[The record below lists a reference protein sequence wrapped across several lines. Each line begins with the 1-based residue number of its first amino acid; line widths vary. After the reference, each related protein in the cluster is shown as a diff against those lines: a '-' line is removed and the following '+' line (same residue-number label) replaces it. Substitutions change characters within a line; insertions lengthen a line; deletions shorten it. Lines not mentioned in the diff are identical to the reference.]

1 MKKYLSVIV
10 MLFCALTLCAEPF
23 TYDLGFDA
31 DAWLASQE
39 AASSDFAFAQPMAS
53 HQAADNLSLDYK
65 NTVGRP
71 NTFWEDISWAG
82 MPLFVAGIIAKSE
95 KKSFRQDYKNTH
107 ANTRLVT
114 DFHTEIDNYTQFLP
128 FAASTILNFS
138 GYKGRSNTWRYLT
151 SSALSFAFMGI
162 FVNSIKY
169 TASEMRPDGTTANS
183 WPSGHT
189 ATAFTAATILHKEY
203 GMTVSPWFSVGGYT
217 VATATGVMRVLNNR
231 HWVSDILS
239 GAGLGILAGELG
251 YAFSD
256 LIFKDWGINRFDKNV
271 RPSLIDNPSFFD
283 IQMGIGFGS
292 RNLDFDYLDYAG
304 ENIPVNVRLKFRNST
319 VLGVEGAYFFNPYI
333 GVGGR
338 FRVRTTPI
346 GNFSEIAQSEQNEF
360 NRTLADVKEEVT
372 KEYAMYAADLD
383 KNFNTWVDQED
394 MLLITLE
401 SDHMTEFTADLG
413 LYFSYPFG
421 DHWAIGTKALVGRS
435 ICDELDINARST
447 SRKLDIDWNTVNQD
461 VLGFTLS
468 DDATTYEWDYLTVGA
483 NNTMKFGTGLS
494 LTYAYKSNFS
504 FKVFADYDYARK
516 TFTATYNPSPLE
528 FYQNLYGNDLYEMS
542 FNDPDDPINVEEYK
556 SHTSTVKRGVNH
568 FTLGGSFTVSF

>member
-1 MKKYLSVIV
+1 MLCVLS
-10 MLFCALTLCAEPF
+10 LSAEGI
-23 TYDLGFDA
+23 TYNLGFDA
-31 DAWLASQE
+31 EAWLASQE
-39 AASSDFAFAQPMAS
+39 AVTSDFAFAQPVA
-53 HQAADNLSLDYK
+53 QQPADNLSLDYK
-65 NTVGRP
+65 SATIGRP
-71 NTFWEDISWAG
+71 NKFWEDISWAG

-95 KKSFRQDYKNTH
+95 KKSFRQDYNNMH

-114 DFHTEIDNYTQFLP
+114 SFHTEIDNYTQFLP
-128 FAASTILNFS
+128 FAASTVMNFS

-203 GMTVSPWFSVGGYT
+203 GMTVSPWYSVGGYT

-292 RNLDFDYLDYAG
+292 RNLNFTGLDYLG
-304 ENIPVNVRLKFRNST
+304 EDVPIDVNLKFRNST
-319 VLGVEGAYFFNPYI
+319 VLGVEAAYFFNPYI

-346 GNFSEIAQSEQNEF
+346 GNFSEIALKDQNEF
-360 NRTLADVKEEVT
+360 NQELVDIKNDMQQ
-372 KEYAMYAADLD
+372 EYRQYGAELD
-383 KNFNTWVDQED
+383 KNFSTWVDQSD
-394 MLLITLE
+394 MLVLTIE
-401 SDHMTEFTADLG
+401 SDHLTEFTADLG
-413 LYFSYPFG
+413 VYFSYPFG
-421 DHWAIGTKALVGRS
+421 DHWAIGTKLLGGRS

-447 SRKLDIDWNTVNQD
+447 SRKLDVDVNALQND
-461 VLGFTLS
+461 DFAFTLDPETS
-468 DDATTYEWDYLTVGA
+468 TYEWDYLTVGA

-504 FKVFADYDYARK
+504 FKIFADYDYAHK
-516 TFTATYNPSPLE
+516 TYSAYYNPTPLE
-528 FYQNLYGNDLYEMS
+528 FYGNVFGETMYNAT
-542 FNDPDDPINVEEYK
+542 FNDPDDPVNVEEYK
-556 SHTSTVKRGVNH
+556 PHRAQVKRGMH
-568 FTLGGSFTVSF
+568 QYTLGGSFTVSF